1 MLPHGRCHDLENGG
15 SSYSISQSISRFT
28 ETQVGINRRD
38 NDNNELHDLDRQLL
52 DINPV
57 KSDQRMKP
65 RIVGWWFILSV
76 LFTFLKKSRKT
87 SIFRQGMMQ

>member
-1 MLPHGRCHDLENGG
+1 MGLFGPAIGFYLSILKDKQMLPHGRCHDLENGG

-65 RIVGWWFILSV
+65 RTVG
-76 LFTFLKKSRKT
+76 
-87 SIFRQGMMQ
+87 

>member
-52 DINPV
+52 DIDHV

-65 RIVGWWFILSV
+65 RTVG
-76 LFTFLKKSRKT
+76 
-87 SIFRQGMMQ
+87 